1 MDSVS
6 SMVYRVP
13 EFTGENISVA
23 IAAKI
28 MKKDHQFIRHGMIQG
43 VLDTG
48 TAFKKEGS
56 YQYDFYISPF
66 KFWKETGYVYRGKEE
81 IE

>member
-6 SMVYRVP
+6 SMIYQVP
-13 EFTGENISVA
+13 EFTGENIPVA
-23 IAAKI
+23 VAAKI
-28 MKKDHQFIRHGMIQG
+28 MKKDQQFIRQGMIQG
-43 VLDTG
+43 VLDIG

-56 YQYDFYISPF
+56 HQYDFYISPF
-66 KFWKETGYVYRGKEE
+66 KFWKETGYVYRGKEG